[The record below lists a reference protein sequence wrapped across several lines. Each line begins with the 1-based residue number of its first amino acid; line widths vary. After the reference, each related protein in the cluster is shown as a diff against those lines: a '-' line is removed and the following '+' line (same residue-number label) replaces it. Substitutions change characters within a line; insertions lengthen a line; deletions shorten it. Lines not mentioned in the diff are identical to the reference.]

1 MARTAP
7 RESATGKQAKSP
19 NAATARVAMAKRA
32 AREKAAGFKHIT
44 VALSPK
50 AVELIDGYMAHT
62 EFKSRQAALNAIL
75 ERIDDDMFMRQ
86 EFVAVST

>member
-1 MARTAP
+1 MARTLP
-7 RESATGKQAKSP
+7 SESANGKKAKSP
-19 NAATARVAMAKRA
+19 NADSARVAMRNRA

-44 VALSPK
+44 IALSPK